1 MFYVQMYNV
10 HKHNIVYMFVN
21 INRLMIQ
28 THTYLYYTFY
38 LTVQH
43 IVWLFHNFIKIKN

>member
-1 MFYVQMYNV
+1 MFYVQMYNI
-10 HKHNIVYMFVN
+10 HKHNIMYILVN
-21 INRLMIQ
+21 ITRLMFKIQ

-43 IVWLFHNFIKIKN
+43 SMVIP